1 MKKLLIAILVSLLLS
16 GCASTKYVEVPVNRV
31 KIEYRDRTLIDTL
44 IRNDSTIIR
53 ERGDTVFLEK
63 YKYLYR
69 TRKVRDTINT
79 TDTITVVKTVE
90 VTKEVNRVH
99 NWQIMLMVLG
109 GVAIALGLYKLVILI
124 KKWI

>member
-1 MKKLLIAILVSLLLS
+1 MKKLLIAILASLLLS

-31 KIEYRDRTLIDTL
+31 KIEYRDRTFIDTL

-69 TRKVRDTINT
+69 IKEVRDTVSM
-79 TDTITVVKTVE
+79 TDTITVVQKVE
-90 VTKEVNRVH
+90 VVKEVNRVH
-99 NWQIMLMVLG
+99 NWQIILMVLG

>member
-44 IRNDSTIIR
+44 IRNDSIVIR
-53 ERGDTVFLEK
+53 EKGDTIFLEK

-69 TRKVRDTINT
+69 TKEVRDTVNV
-79 TDTITVVKTVE
+79 TDTITTVKTVE
-90 VTKEVNRVH
+90 VTKEINKLYT
-99 NWQIMLMVLG
+99 WQIVLMILG
-109 GVAIALGLYKLVILI
+109 GSGIVLLIYKLINFI
-124 KKWI
+124 RK

>member
-31 KIEYRDRTLIDTL
+31 KIEYRDRTFIDTL

-53 ERGDTVFLEK
+53 ERGDTIFLEK

-69 TRKVRDTINT
+69 IKEVRDTVSM
-79 TDTITVVKTVE
+79 TDTITVVQKVE
-90 VTKEVNRVH
+90 VVKEVNRVH
-99 NWQIMLMVLG
+99 NWQIILMVLG

>member
-63 YKYLYR
+63 YKYLY
-69 TRKVRDTINT
+69 KIKEVRDTVSM
-79 TDTITVVKTVE
+79 TDTITVVQKVE
-90 VTKEVNRVH
+90 VVKEVNRVH
-99 NWQIMLMVLG
+99 NWQIILMVLG
-109 GVAIALGLYKLVILI
+109 GGFIMLCIYKILCQF
-124 KKWI
+124 KQ

>member
-1 MKKLLIAILVSLLLS
+1 MKKLIIVTLIVLLLS
-16 GCASTKYVEVPVNRV
+16 SCNTTKYIEVPVDRI

-44 IRNDSTIIR
+44 IRNDSVIIK
-53 ERGDTVFLEK
+53 ERNDTVFMEK

-69 TRKVRDTINT
+69 IKEAKDTINI
-79 TDTITVVKTVE
+79 TDTITKVQTVE
-90 VTKEVNRVH
+90 VVKEVNKVH
-99 NWQIMLMVLG
+99 NWQIVLMVLG

>member
-31 KIEYRDRTLIDTL
+31 KIEYRDRTFIDTL

-69 TRKVRDTINT
+69 IKEVRDTVSM
-79 TDTITVVKTVE
+79 TDTITVVQKVE
-90 VTKEVNRVH
+90 VVKEVNRVH
-99 NWQIMLMVLG
+99 NWQIILMVLG

-124 KKWI
+124 KKWL